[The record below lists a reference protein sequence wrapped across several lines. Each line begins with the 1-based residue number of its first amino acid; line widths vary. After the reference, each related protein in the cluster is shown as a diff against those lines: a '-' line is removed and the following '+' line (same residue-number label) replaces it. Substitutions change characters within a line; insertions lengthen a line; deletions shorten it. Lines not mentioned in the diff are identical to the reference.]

1 MRVAAICFALLSLT
15 PLLGSRRT
23 IGNEISLGVTS
34 GLTAASSGLGYTG
47 TVSLGWANMW
57 SLVGTLAAII
67 HTLDPYHPVGTCTPN
82 ISPDVLYNGFMRYAN
97 SLDLFGANVYG
108 SAATGFVSKVAGIQ
122 GSTGWNRPFFAS
134 EFGALRALRLGAPA
148 SAARVRI

>member
-1 MRVAAICFALLSLT
+1 
-15 PLLGSRRT
+15 
-23 IGNEISLGVTS
+23 
-34 GLTAASSGLGYTG
+34 
-47 TVSLGWANMW
+47 
-57 SLVGTLAAII
+57 
-67 HTLDPYHPVGTCTPN
+67 
-82 ISPDVLYNGFMRYAN
+82 MRYAN